1 MLTITDF
8 INILHRYY
16 KSPMVSM
23 MLSCTFTICHAVQKL
38 KYQTDLV
45 AAVSLEALICHGC
58 TPWGDIFESKGGF
71 VRKVLER

>member
-23 MLSCTFTICHAVQKL
+23 MLSYTFIICHTAQRL
-38 KYQTDLV
+38 NYQT
-45 AAVSLEALICHGC
+45 
-58 TPWGDIFESKGGF
+58 
-71 VRKVLER
+71 ERLMMITVFI